1 MTVLKRPQ
9 PIGRSHTSGHGV
21 PRVCR
26 ALGIVLTQHCQ
37 AIFAKVI
44 DRSG

>member
-9 PIGRSHTSGHGV
+9 PIGRSHTSGHGLPCV
-21 PRVCR
+21 GR
-26 ALGIVLTQHCQ
+26 ALGIVLTQHRQ